1 LRKVKTMKASLPLL
15 LLGGGALLL
24 TSGKKKKTRSSSG
37 GTGGGG
43 TGGGGTG
50 GGGTSGGGGTGG
62 GRSPEIVKSG
72 EMQDGWKYRVR
83 KVKAVG
89 GEGFA
94 SKFFGEICA
103 PHSNF
108 WTKAHQDPRNDAES
122 ARLLAME
129 AIAVKISQ
137 LAEGANPDGKDVHS
151 YGECFYSDNTPS
163 GWMWRV
169 IQMPDGESVGGST
182 VPMVYMGQYKDQ
194 TGTFMPAHEGSL
206 KNPEDARNMAMDACA
221 KSLMELGKG

>member
-1 LRKVKTMKASLPLL
+1 MKISPLPLL

-24 TSGKKKKTRSSSG
+24 TSGKKKKTGTSSG

-43 TGGGGTG
+43 GGGV
-50 GGGTSGGGGTGG
+50 SKPNE
-62 GRSPEIVKSG
+62 SSNIVKSG
-72 EMQDGWKYRVR
+72 TMQGGWKYRVR
-83 KVKAVG
+83 RVKAVG

-94 SKFFGEICA
+94 DKFFGEICA
-103 PHSNF
+103 PNSDF
-108 WTKAHQDPRNDAES
+108 WTKAHEDPRGDAES

-151 YGECFYSDNTPS
+151 YGECFYADKTPS

-169 IQMPDGESVGGST
+169 IQMPGGESVGGST

-194 TGTFMPAHEGSL
+194 TGDFMPAHEGSL
-206 KNPEDARNMAMDACA
+206 KNPEDAKNMAMDACA